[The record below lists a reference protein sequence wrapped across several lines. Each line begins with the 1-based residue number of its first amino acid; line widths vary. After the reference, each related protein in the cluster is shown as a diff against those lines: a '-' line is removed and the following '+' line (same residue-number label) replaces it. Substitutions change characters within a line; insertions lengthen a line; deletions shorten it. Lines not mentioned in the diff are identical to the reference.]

1 MRSIECKTIKLV
13 SLSLSALVSAA
24 SSAAELNLN
33 GSWEFRF
40 EEGKSIAQVD
50 DTAFAATETIAVPGC
65 YDMLPAYLC
74 KRGTGLYRRTFEL
87 DAPVDNAWLVIDGMG
102 LTGKFMIDGRDLGT
116 HPYPYARLELETGP
130 LTAGTHT
137 VFAALD
143 NRFDWETQKLA
154 RPYYDFYLFGGFY
167 HGVSLSL
174 DNRKLR
180 IRTRD
185 YRTGTVEIEA
195 VGFGRRELHGTLVF
209 DGTNRMETAFRDCRA
224 TVRVPAFRLWSPENP
239 KLHTV
244 RFVSDDLRPSRAFR
258 FGIREIKAEARR
270 LWLNGKPLYLKGANR
285 HESHPT
291 FGAATPETLMLT
303 DIQNLKSLGGNFF
316 RGSHYQQAQRFLDLC
331 DEQGVLVWEESLGW
345 GNGSHSTMAKCEL
358 TNETFRAQ
366 QIHETREMVRASFNH
381 PSVIIFAFMN
391 EFASGSPAGKS
402 LADQLIETI
411 HAEDSGRLVTFAC
424 SHINNDVSNENTDLV
439 AFNTYP
445 GWIGTDAGTPANLRR
460 LISER
465 VKNVVDRFR
474 GLYPEKPIIVSE
486 MGTCGVYG
494 HHDPAGA
501 QWTEE
506 FEAEYVGDV
515 IDTVFANPEICGIAI
530 WQFTDARSYHRGGAT
545 IRSKPFAENLAGLYD
560 GYRRAKAVVP
570 VVQEKFRRKHER

>member
-1 MRSIECKTIKLV
+1 MHRFNKRVAVLLVLLISTASFGARKANYVFLFIGDGMGFSHV
-13 SLSLSALVSAA
+13 SLTEAYLAQQRGVIGNDPLAFTQLPVLGMATTYSASNPITC
-24 SSAAELNLN
+24 SSAAGTALATGTKTKN
-33 GSWEFRF
+33 GMLGMDADSLPL
-40 EEGKSIAQVD
+40 KSIAYKIHEAGLKIGIMSTVQINHA
-50 DTAFAATETIAVPGC
+50 TPAAFYGH
-65 YDMLPAYLC
+65 
-74 KRGTGLYRRTFEL
+74 
-87 DAPVDNAWLVIDGMG
+87 VDN
-102 LTGKFMIDGRDLGT
+102 RN
-116 HPYPYARLELETGP
+116 E
-130 LTAGTHT
+130 
-137 VFAALD
+137 
-143 NRFDWETQKLA
+143 
-154 RPYYDFYLFGGFY
+154 YD
-167 HGVSLSL
+167 
-174 DNRKLR
+174 K
-180 IRTRD
+180 
-185 YRTGTVEIEA
+185 
-195 VGFGRRELHGTLVF
+195 
-209 DGTNRMETAFRDCRA
+209 
-224 TVRVPAFRLWSPENP
+224 
-239 KLHTV
+239 
-244 RFVSDDLRPSRAFR
+244 
-258 FGIREIKAEARR
+258 
-270 LWLNGKPLYLKGANR
+270 
-285 HESHPT
+285 
-291 FGAATPETLMLT
+291 
-303 DIQNLKSLGGNFF
+303 
-316 RGSHYQQAQRFLDLC
+316 
-331 DEQGVLVWEESLGW
+331 
-345 GNGSHSTMAKCEL
+345 
-358 TNETFRAQ
+358 
-366 QIHETREMVRASFNH
+366 
-381 PSVIIFAFMN
+381 
-391 EFASGSPAGKS
+391 
-402 LADQLIETI
+402 LADQLIEAM